1 MEIPTPGER
10 HPVGQVLDVS
20 VHSGFFY
27 TRPFLKYTALAAA
40 LAVVLLLGIAYPL
53 AGPGKAVAS
62 VALEINSGIELMI
75 NRESK
80 VIRARGA
87 GEGTDLILSNLDLKG
102 LDVYGAIEL
111 ILEDARTRGI
121 LGDSQILIL
130 ASVVLKD
137 EEAGEVV
144 NLDKLRCAIYEDMA
158 GGKVPGLI
166 IVSEADEGKKQQ
178 AESHQMTLNSYLV
191 YERCRLCNLDVQ
203 ADLFREGGAARA
215 LEGSRVTL
223 PCLFPGESLEL
234 KQGEPALRSEETEG
248 GRAVSSS
255 PCGCEGPD
263 QGGGFHEGQGPP
275 ASVTGKTSSQTESRP
290 DCSCLQNAL

>member
-1 MEIPTPGER
+1 MEIPTPGEK

-20 VHSGFFY
+20 VPSGFFC
-27 TRPFLKYTALAAA
+27 TRPFFKYAAVAAA

-53 AGPGKAVAS
+53 AGPEKAVAS

-80 VIRARGA
+80 VIQVRSA
-87 GEGTDLILSNLDLKG
+87 GEGTDLNLNNLDLGG
-102 LDVYGAIEL
+102 LDVYEAIEL
-111 ILEDARTRGI
+111 ILENARTRGVF
-121 LGDSQILIL
+121 GDSQILIL
-130 ASVVLKD
+130 ASVVLRD

-144 NLDKLRCAIYEDMA
+144 NLDKLRCVIYEDMA

-166 IVSEADEGKKQQ
+166 IVSEADEAKKQQ

-203 ADLFREGGAARA
+203 AELFREGGAARA
-215 LEGSRVTL
+215 LEVCRVNL
-223 PCLFPGESLEL
+223 PCLFPGETIEL
-234 KQGEPALRSEETEG
+234 KQGEPDLRSEEAEG

-255 PCGCEGPD
+255 PCGCENPD
-263 QGGGFHEGQGPP
+263 QGGGLHEGQGPAAP
-275 ASVTGKTSSQTESRP
+275 VTGKTSSPTESQP
-290 DCSCLQNAL
+290 DCSCLQNVL